1 MKPAHDGLP
10 APNPHRGARFRR
22 QCPAAPGSP
31 SQRGAAL
38 VAVMLLLVITMLMA
52 VSSVR
57 TANLE
62 ERMAGHTRDRQVAF
76 QMAEAALRDAEQV
89 IADDTDGPFR
99 PLRPGQFT
107 AECTGGLCRSAPG
120 APLWTALSDTD
131 WASTKTWAYGA
142 ATGATALAG
151 ASGPRYAIEY
161 QGTAQPIEPGKP
173 CIALFLLT
181 ARARGASETTDVVLQ
196 SVYRHRVGECY
207 AAI

>member
-1 MKPAHDGLP
+1 MKHTRRPPG
-10 APNPHRGARFRR
+10 GA
-22 QCPAAPGSP
+22 AGG
-31 SQRGAAL
+31 QRGAAL

-89 IADDTDGPFR
+89 IASDTDGPFN
-99 PLRPGQFT
+99 PLRPGQFLDT
-107 AECTGGLCRSAPG
+107 CAGGLCRSAPG
-120 APLWTALSDTD
+120 VPLWTGFTDSD
-131 WASTKTWAYGA
+131 WASTKTWLYGA

-151 ASGPRYAIEY
+151 ASGPRYAIEF

-173 CIALFLLT
+173 CVALYLLT
-181 ARARGASETTDVVLQ
+181 ARARGANATTDVVLQ

>member
-1 MKPAHDGLP
+1 MKHTGRPP
-10 APNPHRGARFRR
+10 GAAVR
-22 QCPAAPGSP
+22 

-89 IADDTDGPFR
+89 IATDTDGPFR
-99 PLRPGQFT
+99 PLRPGLFT
-107 AECTGGLCRSAPG
+107 ANCKAGLCRSAPS
-120 APLWTALSDTD
+120 APLWTGFTDSD
-131 WASTKTWAYGA
+131 WAGTKTWLYGA
-142 ATGATALAG
+142 ATGCHG
-151 ASGPRYAIEY
+151 ASRAPSGPRFAIEY

-173 CIALFLLT
+173 CVALFLLT
-181 ARARGASETTDVVLQ
+181 ARARGASAATDVVLQ